1 MKLLI
6 VEDNALMRGLI
17 RSMVSDLAATID
29 ECSSGEEAVAIYA
42 ETRPD
47 CVLMDFEMGEMD
59 GLAATVAILAEYPD
73 ARIVIVTQYNDKY
86 LREAAKAAGAYGFI
100 EKENL
105 AEVRKVIGEMK

>member
-17 RSMVSDLAATID
+17 RSMVSDLAATVD

-42 ETRPD
+42 KTRPD
-47 CVLMDFEMGEMD
+47 CVLMDYEMGEMD
-59 GLAATVAILAEYPD
+59 GLAASAAILADYPD

-100 EKENL
+100 DKENL
-105 AEVRKVIGEMK
+105 AGVRQMIGEME